1 MFVKIKEYSERI
13 SCGIDMVWENRSR
26 GDMVRDTTW
35 RTPPDT
41 YKKKE
46 STLSLDI
53 DYFLHLYLLVHSDS
67 QSIHP
72 SIHPSCYNTCL
83 TALLESDSIFW
94 VWFVVT
100 QYYNPTMWEVH
111 TYTVVHNKTIHIL
124 YDMLYRYMYTSH
136 WILLSHIKGTVCI
149 PV

>member
-1 MFVKIKEYSERI
+1 
-13 SCGIDMVWENRSR
+13 MVWENRSR

-72 SIHPSCYNTCL
+72 FIHHVIILFNSFIREWLNFL
-83 TALLESDSIFW
+83 

-100 QYYNPTMWEVH
+100 QYHNPTMWEVH
-111 TYTVVHNKTIHIL
+111 IYTVVHNKTIHIL